1 VRIGICTS
9 DRSVSLQNVAND
21 IVEVLRGKG
30 HLVDLHLFAKVEP
43 LFYEKYDSWLTVM
56 TFDIVWA
63 VPYFFITRQLKVNG
77 VNALFYATIEGKVW
91 GMWTREWVVRD
102 LEFVACSQYV
112 KRKLHEVGAKVVSV
126 VPHGVKL
133 KEYSLASPLGRIMRK
148 RLGFS
153 DNDFVVVYIAGD
165 YPRKGHPLFAE
176 VCRIVAQKDK
186 SVKFVVA
193 TKDDALASYAGCENV
208 VALDWFGKAP
218 RSDII
223 ALYGACDIYAQP
235 SLAEG
240 FGLPVLEALAS
251 GKPVIHPDYQ
261 PLSEITDKDTSFR
274 VPVRMVEDHRG
285 DVSTMGGIMYEHH
298 LYDPS
303 EFAEILLQAKEE
315 VLKRRDELADLCR
328 KRAQLFDAEK
338 VYSKFEVLLR

>member
-1 VRIGICTS
+1 MRIGICTS

-186 SVKFVVA
+186 
-193 TKDDALASYAGCENV
+193 Y
-208 VALDWFGKAP
+208 
-218 RSDII
+218 
-223 ALYGACDIYAQP
+223 
-235 SLAEG
+235 
-240 FGLPVLEALAS
+240 
-251 GKPVIHPDYQ
+251 
-261 PLSEITDKDTSFR
+261 
-274 VPVRMVEDHRG
+274 
-285 DVSTMGGIMYEHH
+285 
-298 LYDPS
+298 
-303 EFAEILLQAKEE
+303 
-315 VLKRRDELADLCR
+315 
-328 KRAQLFDAEK
+328 
-338 VYSKFEVLLR
+338 